1 MTNNW
6 QNKTPGKATLNF
18 KVDDAHLDKTGVILV
33 HGTNTF
39 GDAIFSYLELS
50 MRKLQ
55 DMKEALDRNENIKPS
70 DFGTVLAAGRG
81 HPPQELQD
89 EMAAKY
95 NLVPV
100 PTTRAAPA
108 RAFAPPPSFSYGN
121 EDED

>member
-1 MTNNW
+1 MSNNW
-6 QNKTPGKATLNF
+6 SNKPQTKNVLHMQ
-18 KVDDAHLDKTGVILV
+18 VDPAHLDKTGVILV

-39 GDAIFSYLELS
+39 GDAIFSYLELT
-50 MRKLQ
+50 MGKLQ
-55 DMKEALDRNENIKPS
+55 DMKLALDRNENIKPS

-81 HPPQELQD
+81 NPSQELQD

-100 PTTRAAPA
+100 PTTRASAKA
-108 RAFAPPPSFSYGN
+108 AFAPPPKFSYGG

>member
-1 MTNNW
+1 MSNW

-18 KVDDAHLDKTGVILV
+18 QVDAAHLDKTGVILV

-39 GDAIFSYLELS
+39 GDAIFSYLELT

-55 DMKEALDRNENIKPS
+55 DMKESLDRNENIKPS

-81 HPPQELQD
+81 NPSQELQD

-100 PTTRAAPA
+100 PTTRSAPA
-108 RAFAPPPSFSYGN
+108 RAFAPPPSFSYGTD
-121 EDED
+121 DED

>member
-1 MTNNW
+1 MSNDW
-6 QNKTPGKATLNF
+6 QNKTPGKATLNLQ
-18 KVDDAHLDKTGVILV
+18 VDPAHLDKTGVILV

-39 GDAIFSYLELS
+39 GDAIFSYLELT
-50 MRKLQ
+50 MQKLQ

-81 HPPQELQD
+81 NPSKELQD

-100 PTTRAAPA
+100 PTSRAAPA
-108 RAFAPPPSFSYGN
+108 RAAFAPPPKFSYGD
-121 EDED
+121 DED